1 MVTAK
6 SRKVVARKPV
16 AAGPEYV
23 FDDEP
28 VPAPGDPRRGAV
40 RIYFPF
46 GEMELV
52 GPKASF
58 KTHRTMG
65 TLRDAIRRYR
75 KDGKMEEEFKVR
87 ERPEG
92 GCRVWRI
99 K

>member
-23 FDDEP
+23 FDDEL
-28 VPAPGDPRRGAV
+28 VPAPGDPRRGAI

-46 GEMELV
+46 VEMEV
-52 GPKASF
+52 GRSF
-58 KTHRTMG
+58 TTHRTLG
-65 TLRDAIRRYR
+65 TLRDAVRRFR
-75 KDGKMEEEFKVR
+75 KDGHMEKEFKVR
-87 ERPEG
+87 ELPAG
-92 GCRVWRI
+92 GCRAWRT

>member
-16 AAGPEYV
+16 VAGPEYV
-23 FDDEP
+23 FDELP

-46 GEMELV
+46 VEMEV
-52 GPKASF
+52 GRSF
-58 KTHRTMG
+58 TTHRTLG
-65 TLRDAIRRYR
+65 TLRDAVRRFR
-75 KDGKMEEEFKVR
+75 GTGHAEKEFKVR
-87 ERPEG
+87 ERAEG